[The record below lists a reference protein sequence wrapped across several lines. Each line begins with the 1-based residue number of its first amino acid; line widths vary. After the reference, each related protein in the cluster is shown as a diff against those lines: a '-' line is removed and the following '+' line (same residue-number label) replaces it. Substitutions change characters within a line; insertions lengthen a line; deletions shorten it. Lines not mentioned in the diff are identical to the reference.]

1 MYLEILYAS
10 LSLFCSVKEE
20 KKQHFSWNEWRMKG
34 ALRGT
39 GSHFGCISVELHAWN
54 LLIKQSSLVDN
65 IIELCVKRSRDSG
78 SVVAVLSPNKKLL
91 SSVFIYVKVSQ
102 D

>member
-1 MYLEILYAS
+1 M
-10 LSLFCSVKEE
+10 
-20 KKQHFSWNEWRMKG
+20 
-34 ALRGT
+34 
-39 GSHFGCISVELHAWN
+39 ELHAWS

-91 SSVFIYVKVSQ
+91 SSVFIYVEVSQ